1 MEFWTNSYGKAYSI
15 KVPRHQMWQTFVQE
29 SIRGVSPLGI
39 TFEISNNPSIADLT
53 NHAYNSLDE
62 KGGIRLSDGHACSEC
77 TQDYKATADYAP
89 QNNDPAALLSVD
101 NDEPVPALAGGN
113 PDILIVPIQVP
124 NAGATTTQSPVKMV
138 VINGIVMGPINCAA
152 INCTADVA
160 NARGEAFCLHMLL
173 YLEKNVVLL
182 VVAIGKWE
190 ILKHVPCINKI
201 GFNISNHDQ
210 NQS

>member
-1 MEFWTNSYGKAYSI
+1 
-15 KVPRHQMWQTFVQE
+15 MWQTFVQE

-138 VINGIVMGPINCAA
+138 VINGIVMGLCCYKLYCRCCKCSWRSILSTHVTLFRKKCCVVGRGNRKVGDTEACALHQQDWFQHKQSRSKS
-152 INCTADVA
+152 ILVGIHRMLNQ
-160 NARGEAFCLHMLL
+160 GENFP
-173 YLEKNVVLL
+173 
-182 VVAIGKWE
+182 W
-190 ILKHVPCINKI
+190 NKRVE
-201 GFNISNHDQ
+201 
-210 NQS
+210 